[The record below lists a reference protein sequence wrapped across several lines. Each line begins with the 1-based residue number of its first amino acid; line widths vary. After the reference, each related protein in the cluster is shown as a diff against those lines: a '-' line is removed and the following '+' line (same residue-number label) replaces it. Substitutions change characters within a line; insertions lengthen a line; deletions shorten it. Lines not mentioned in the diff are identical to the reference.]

1 MLLIPVDRLHY
12 LYTPILLLMFA
23 LLASAKNYAGHP
35 IECFVPAYFTRAMEQ
50 YSVSVPKLFPNLLL
64 LLLQENYCYVQ
75 NTYWVPFQ
83 EHIPHRLDERERLGA
98 NPKHSRKI
106 PSFP

>member
-1 MLLIPVDRLHY
+1 

-50 YSVSVPKLFPNLLL
+50 YSEWVNGLL
-64 LLLQENYCYVQ
+64 
-75 NTYWVPFQ
+75 
-83 EHIPHRLDERERLGA
+83 I
-98 NPKHSRKI
+98 
-106 PSFP
+106 

>member
-1 MLLIPVDRLHY
+1 MILVSLKKRVDLVIIIHPVDRLHY

-50 YSVSVPKLFPNLLL
+50 YS
-64 LLLQENYCYVQ
+64 E
-75 NTYWVPFQ
+75 
-83 EHIPHRLDERERLGA
+83 
-98 NPKHSRKI
+98 
-106 PSFP
+106 